1 MEKRVEGSERIT
13 GPLKSTALFPERAL
27 PVDAL
32 LISYCLLQLQS
43 HAGLSGEAGGSGL
56 EGGFQAS
63 RAECAVSSQ
72 EQGLATAGGR
82 CAVCQAGEGR
92 GGRKWLPLDVCSFY
106 LCMYVCMYVWL
117 RWVFIAARGLSLVAA
132 SGGYSSLQ
140 CVGFSLWWLLL
151 LRTMGSRHAGFSS
164 CGMWAQ

>member
-106 LCMYVCMYVWL
+106 LCMYVCMYVCL
-117 RWVFIAARGLSLVAA
+117 AALGLHCCARAFSSCSERGLLFVAVRGLLIVVASLVADH
-132 SGGYSSLQ
+132 GL
-140 CVGFSLWWLLL
+140 
-151 LRTMGSRHAGFSS
+151 
-164 CGMWAQ
+164 